1 MIKAETVVADN
12 GKRGAKVI
20 MSGNP
25 IYCTEEAI
33 QIVAGLYQA
42 LKKHPDGEI
51 FADAFCEALHDGV
64 FKGDEELREAT
75 RKAEEQIGEANDFL
89 RKFVDA
95 LNR

>member
-1 MIKAETVVADN
+1 MIKAETVIAD
-12 GKRGAKVI
+12 GKRAAKVE
-20 MSGNP
+20 MFGNP
-25 IYCTEEAI
+25 IDCTSEAI
-33 QIVAGLYQA
+33 QIVAGLYGA
-42 LKKHPDGEI
+42 LRKHPQGEI